1 MGPTTAEQHYTPP
14 GARYAATGGG
24 GGKRDWADNF
34 DVEWS
39 EARLKR
45 GRFQMDPEVPS
56 GPRTNVRAGAG
67 PAKRGQNVVFF

>member
-1 MGPTTAEQHYTPP
+1 MRPGTAEQHYTPP

-24 GGKRDWADNF
+24 GKRDWSDNF

-39 EARLKR
+39 AARLKR
-45 GRFQMDPEVPS
+45 GRFEVGPEVSP

-67 PAKRGQNVVFF
+67 PGKRGQNVVFF